1 MKTLAN
7 AENEWEDCVEFSM
20 VQWPKL
26 KIQNDEM
33 EPAFTYTKNGKM
45 SGPNDTRVN
54 IFQYRNALY

>member
-20 VQWPKL
+20 VWWPKL

-33 EPAFTYTKNGKM
+33 EPALTYTKNGKM

-54 IFQYRNALY
+54 IF